1 MIIKLILI
9 AIWPAVLLLFY
20 VNHRDKYDKEP
31 KWLLILS
38 VLAGAFS
45 VLPII
50 FIERLLFLPASWMVG
65 YAHAGWNA
73 FVVAAFT
80 EELFKFLFV
89 LILIW
94 RSKHFNEQFD
104 GIVYAVYVSM
114 GFAMVENVMYVL
126 GGGMSTALARAFTA
140 VPAHAIFAVS
150 MGYFLGRAKF
160 NEKRRATFLLAAIGM
175 PILLHGLYDFILM
188 SEMPMFLLFFLVYM
202 FVLYRYGLRSMR
214 VLSDDSRFNP
224 KGTRYYRNTDNPIK
238 VEKPPINNSPSSDR
252 SETPPTKPESE
263 QTQQRGFDV

>member
-1 MIIKLILI
+1 
-9 AIWPAVLLLFY
+9 
-20 VNHRDKYDKEP
+20 
-31 KWLLILS
+31 
-38 VLAGAFS
+38 
-45 VLPII
+45 
-50 FIERLLFLPASWMVG
+50 MVG
-65 YAHAGWNA
+65 YLHAGWNA

-89 LILIW
+89 MILIW

-114 GFAMVENVMYVL
+114 GFAMVENVLYVL
-126 GGGMSTALARAFTA
+126 DGGLSTALVRAFTA

-160 NEKRRATFLLAAIGM
+160 NKTRRVTFLFAAIGM

-202 FVLYRYGLRSMR
+202 VVLYRYGLRSMR
-214 VLSDDSRFNP
+214 TLSDDSRFNP
-224 KGTRYYRNTDNPIK
+224 KSTRYHRNTDTTFSVEDPFANNP
-238 VEKPPINNSPSSDR
+238 PSPEPASQ
-252 SETPPTKPESE
+252 EPESE
-263 QTQQRGFDV
+263 QTNERGFDV